1 LLNFA
6 GVLLDISGGTTMQ
19 NDVRKIAY
27 SVDDIVKLV
36 GIGRSLLFEELAAG
50 RILAKK
56 IGRRTVILETD
67 LSAWLKSLPEKGP
80 CESKQTKLKPSK

>member
-1 LLNFA
+1 
-6 GVLLDISGGTTMQ
+6 MQ

-27 SVDDIVKLV
+27 SIDDVVKLV

-50 RILAKK
+50 RIVAKK

-67 LSAWLKSLPEKGP
+67 LSAWLTSLPQKDVGD
-80 CESKQTKLKPSK
+80 SKQNKPKLKTPQ

>member
-1 LLNFA
+1 
-6 GVLLDISGGTTMQ
+6 MQ

-27 SVDDIVKLV
+27 SVDDVVKLV

-67 LSAWLKSLPEKGP
+67 LSAWLKSLPEKGRGD
-80 CESKQTKLKPSK
+80 SKKAKPKSNK